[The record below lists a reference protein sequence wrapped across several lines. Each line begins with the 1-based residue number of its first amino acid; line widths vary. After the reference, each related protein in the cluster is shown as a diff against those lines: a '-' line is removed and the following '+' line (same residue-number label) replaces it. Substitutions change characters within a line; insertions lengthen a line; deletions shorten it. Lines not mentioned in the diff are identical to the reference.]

1 MTGGTR
7 KQPKY
12 RLIADALRAA
22 IDAGEY
28 RPGDRLP
35 GENPLAAEYG
45 VAAMTARQ
53 ALNAL
58 KNEGLVES
66 RKGAGF
72 FVRTRSFKPI
82 RSRRIAR
89 LSREHWR
96 AGASI
101 FSADDSRALT
111 AESEVLGPVAT
122 PAAIAQVLQL
132 QEGEQAFARSR
143 RHIVEGRPVLLS
155 TSYLPHDLVAGT
167 AIAETDTGAGGIYA
181 RLAELGAE
189 PAHFR
194 EEVQV
199 RMPSTE
205 DSAALDLSADTPVI
219 KICRTAYTADGRAVE
234 VNEMTLDSTAYVLEY
249 DFDA

>member
-12 RLIADALRAA
+12 RQIADALRAA

-28 RPGDRLP
+28 RAGDRLP

-72 FVRTRSFKPI
+72 FVRSFTPI

-89 LSREHWR
+89 LSRERWR
-96 AGASI
+96 SGDSI
-101 FSADDSRALT
+101 FSADDDRALT
-111 AESEVLGPVAT
+111 AESRVLGAVTP
-122 PAAIAQVLQL
+122 PAAIARVLDL
-132 QEGEQAFARSR
+132 PEGAEAFARFR
-143 RHIVEGRPVLLS
+143 RHSVDDRPVLLS
-155 TSYLPHDLVAGT
+155 TSYLPQDLVAGT
-167 AIAETDTGAGGIYA
+167 AITQTDTGAGGIYA

-194 EEVQV
+194 EEVLV
-199 RMPSTE
+199 RMPSAE
-205 DSAALDLSADTPVI
+205 DAEGLNLSGDAPVI

-234 VNEMTLDSTAYVLEY
+234 VNEMTLDSAAYVLEY

>member
-12 RLIADALRAA
+12 RQIADALRTA

-35 GENPLAAEYG
+35 GENPLAAEHG

-72 FVRTRSFKPI
+72 FVRSFKPI
-82 RSRRIAR
+82 RRRSIAR
-89 LSREHWR
+89 LAREHWGS
-96 AGASI
+96 GASI
-101 FSADDSRALT
+101 FSSDDSRSLT
-111 AESEVLGPVAT
+111 TDSRVLGPITPPEPIAT
-122 PAAIAQVLQL
+122 VLQL
-132 QEGEQAFARSR
+132 PEDGQAFARSR

-155 TSYLPHDLVAGT
+155 TSYLPYDLVVGSPIT
-167 AIAETDTGAGGIYA
+167 ETDTGPGGIYA
-181 RLAELGAE
+181 RLAELGAG
-189 PAHFR
+189 PVHYR
-194 EEVQV
+194 EEVRV
-199 RMPSTE
+199 RMPSAE
-205 DSAALDLSADTPVI
+205 DAEGLNLSVDSPVI
-219 KICRTAYTADGRAVE
+219 KICRTAYTAEGRAVE
-234 VNEMTLDSTAYVLEY
+234 VNEMTLDSQAYVLEY
-249 DFDA
+249 EFDA